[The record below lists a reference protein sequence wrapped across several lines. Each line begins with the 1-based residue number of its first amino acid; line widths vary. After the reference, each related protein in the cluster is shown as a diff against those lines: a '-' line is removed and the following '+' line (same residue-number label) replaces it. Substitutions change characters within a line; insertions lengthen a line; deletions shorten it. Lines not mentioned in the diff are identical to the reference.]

1 MSELMT
7 LLREAIGA
15 GRRGPLPGQGRGPG
29 EPWEGLVEETPQVWA
44 VWIAEYW
51 RSKTRR
57 PLPEVPPI
65 WLTYAG
71 QEVRLVGVER
81 RFGYEWMFLCPR
93 CGGMRRALYLTRRG
107 LLCRRCGRLGYLSQA
122 RRKERALELGLPLWG
137 RRMLGGLSK
146 ALAQDLAQDVRKELE
161 DLFAKLSVE
170 VKDEEDQGARLG

>member
-1 MSELMT
+1 LGMSGCSCA
-7 LLREAIGA
+7 RGA
-15 GRRGPLPGQGRGPG
+15 GECAGRS
-29 EPWEGLVEETPQVWA
+29 T
-44 VWIAEYW
+44 
-51 RSKTRR
+51 
-57 PLPEVPPI
+57 
-65 WLTYAG
+65 
-71 QEVRLVGVER
+71 
-81 RFGYEWMFLCPR
+81 
-93 CGGMRRALYLTRRG
+93 LTRRG